1 MGNYYIVGT
10 AGHIDHGK
18 SALIEK
24 LTGINPDRLVEE
36 QKRGITLDIGF
47 SYLDYDDLSISF
59 VDVPGHE
66 KLIKNMLVGA
76 MGFDMCLFAVD
87 AKEKI
92 KAQTIEHANIINFLG
107 VKNII
112 VAVTKTDLISTS
124 ERDVAIAEIKS
135 FFENYNFHNIH
146 VMPVSIYDE
155 ASINNLKQLIIRIL
169 KGLKPKDENGP
180 FLMHIDRR
188 FIVKGFGVVVTGTA
202 LQGVVRK
209 NDVLAHLPSSKRVGV
224 KNLHIHNKSVQ
235 YAPAGSR
242 VAINITGLNVDE
254 LKRGDSFITPS
265 SLILV
270 KNFYAKISVFNNLPG
285 HSTIK
290 SNRTY
295 PIFIGTDHFSGKF
308 VLLDKK
314 EIRPGESAFA
324 KIYLDRPYPPYIK
337 EPFII
342 RGSSPQTTLGGGT
355 VVAISHFNLKK
366 GDVIKLLEFADLG
379 NVKAFLE
386 LVVYNRLS
394 VEIPPIMQFLPLN
407 KEDLHSFVNNNDL
420 IISNNYLINKK
431 AITMLK
437 RSIINEVE
445 KLPAVTLST
454 LQRYLKDLPMEFK
467 EQTERE
473 IVGYLKEK
481 GFYLKADTI
490 TKEKLSSFELQ
501 AEAVYKKMVKDINLS
516 NTALLSK
523 ELGTDEKTAMNY
535 LKYLINKEK
544 IVRLDDKNYM
554 AKGVFYEYIKKIE
567 EIAKKTGYVDVNILK
582 DNLSLSRKFLIAF
595 LEYLDKTGK
604 FINKNNKRYL
614 KHI

>member
-1 MGNYYIVGT
+1 
-10 AGHIDHGK
+10 
-18 SALIEK
+18 
-24 LTGINPDRLVEE
+24 
-36 QKRGITLDIGF
+36 
-47 SYLDYDDLSISF
+47 
-59 VDVPGHE
+59 
-66 KLIKNMLVGA
+66 
-76 MGFDMCLFAVD
+76 
-87 AKEKI
+87 
-92 KAQTIEHANIINFLG
+92 
-107 VKNII
+107 
-112 VAVTKTDLISTS
+112 
-124 ERDVAIAEIKS
+124 
-135 FFENYNFHNIH
+135 
-146 VMPVSIYDE
+146 
-155 ASINNLKQLIIRIL
+155 
-169 KGLKPKDENGP
+169 
-180 FLMHIDRR
+180 
-188 FIVKGFGVVVTGTA
+188 
-202 LQGVVRK
+202 
-209 NDVLAHLPSSKRVGV
+209 
-224 KNLHIHNKSVQ
+224 
-235 YAPAGSR
+235 
-242 VAINITGLNVDE
+242 
-254 LKRGDSFITPS
+254 
-265 SLILV
+265 
-270 KNFYAKISVFNNLPG
+270 
-285 HSTIK
+285 
-290 SNRTY
+290 
-295 PIFIGTDHFSGKF
+295 
-308 VLLDKK
+308 
-314 EIRPGESAFA
+314 
-324 KIYLDRPYPPYIK
+324 
-337 EPFII
+337 
-342 RGSSPQTTLGGGT
+342 
-355 VVAISHFNLKK
+355 
-366 GDVIKLLEFADLG
+366 
-379 NVKAFLE
+379 
-386 LVVYNRLS
+386 
-394 VEIPPIMQFLPLN
+394 MQFLPLN